1 MNKSTNSIVLAAVIF
16 AFFFII
22 IPNSNAKLYEISN
35 FFHFTHANQHYPWW
49 PIILGAFA
57 FVLILGYK
65 IGTTVYNNLIASKSS
80 KNQLPSNEIKRFFIL
95 IVIYIAILA
104 IAVIINYFLY
114 HRI

>member
-16 AFFFII
+16 AIFFII

-35 FFHFTHANQHYPWW
+35 FFHFTHANQHYSWW
-49 PIILGAFA
+49 PITLGAFA

-65 IGTTVYNNLIASKSS
+65 IGTTVYNNLIASNSS
-80 KNQLPSNEIKRFFIL
+80 KNQPPANEVKRFFIL